1 MNYIDYSKITKL
13 KYLQEN
19 GVNVSVDVTS
29 LDPFRYTIPLDE
41 DNTDYQEVVKRWLDE
56 GNTIEAA
63 D

>member
-19 GVNVSVDVTS
+19 RVNVSVDVTS